1 MTCAIGV
8 CSGSSLVIT
17 MAVVKRY
24 AEMWSKAFA
33 YARQLL
39 NFAADVRSND
49 PCGKVVMNAYSRSAS
64 GYGTGFN
71 NTASTTEK
79 IAVFAP
85 IPNARVRTATVVKP
99 GDCRK
104 LRKAYRTSWSKASI
118 ETSAPVRI
126 RAAHPLFTT
135 LQTVTPA
142 GARLPANA

>member
-1 MTCAIGV
+1 MTCPIGV

-17 MAVVKRY
+17 VADVKRY
-24 AEMWSKAFA
+24 PEMWSKAFA

-49 PCGKVVMNAYSRSAS
+49 PCGKVVTNAYSRSAS

-85 IPNARVRTATVVKP
+85 IPSARVRTATVAKP
-99 GDCRK
+99 GDFRK
-104 LRKAYRTSWSKASI
+104 LRRAYRTSWSKASI

-126 RAAHPLFTT
+126 RAAHPLLTVF
-135 LQTVTPA
+135 QTFTPA